1 MLEHYSEVRRHDIDA
16 TMSPLEVL
24 HGIILGLLEEVKLSK

>member
-1 MLEHYSEVRRHDIDA
+1 MLEHYSGVCRHDIDA

-24 HGIILGLLEEVKLSK
+24 NGIIQGLLKEMNLPG